1 MGFNK
6 RIITRESI
14 INTYLQRLSVHDVV
28 NFITKPDSVQLSNDE
43 FINDIYNHSVH
54 NDYQTVKKILENYIY
69 NK

>member
-6 RIITRESI
+6 RIITRENI
-14 INTYLQRLSVHDVV
+14 INTYLHRLNVQDVV
-28 NFITKPDSVQLSNDE
+28 NFVVTPDIVQFSNDE
-43 FINDIYNHSVH
+43 FISDIYNYSVH